1 MYLYKVS
8 IGNLGTI
15 KFITAGCP
23 PRWEIVRGQKDEFFL
38 AEHHLYGS
46 SRLGTKGYWQK
57 EYNLKYIPGDAA
69 HNQANL
75 DASAFNYRRPWYSK
89 VYNAMIEMQHTRP
102 YGNEHTEQLYSN
114 RLLGQKKYEISN
126 HLGNVLAVV
135 SDKEVDVPLNPIT
148 ASSTSPEP
156 LLEKK
161 SGLYAAYD
169 YYPFGM
175 LMPDRFIQNEAPQCV
190 WVSKNLYVKHLIDS
204 WLLNLNDE
212 ADAAH
217 FGPVGTTTMIYQ
229 PNSSEGNPGYISL
242 TTTEPEM
249 EVGVNVDLGT
259 TAANKSIQVQFE
271 VVTNGSN
278 HMTMDLVQFNPLTA
292 ADEVLASYE
301 VPADR
306 QENFTVQAI
315 TVNNKPLRAL
325 LRSDGAGENSFRVH
339 QARFTVVDE
348 QIEPT
353 LVEICNTD
361 DFDSDYRF
369 GFNGQEKDNEIAG
382 IGNSMTATF
391 WQYDTRL
398 GRRWNVDPVVKTF
411 ESSYATFGGNPI
423 LHVDPNGDDW
433 KSNRDRLR
441 GEKLKSKADDKR
453 TLQQG
458 NMKKYEGLLK
468 NENNPTKIA
477 EYELKIEIADR
488 KINLLNEFMEGID
501 AMGEKGGFLYTFD
514 DYKNPGDDVSPGND
528 WSSTEKRH
536 GHREMSWSKSEEGR
550 TIIHMPY
557 NDATT
562 SAKGLTVHETLHGTQ
577 VTSGL
582 MKPDYK
588 GSNTKFIGNHLGIE
602 KRAYQLQY
610 IMHKSSL
617 PSPFSKKTKYLGITE
632 EKVRNV
638 ISNDGYQPYKK
649 APTSF
654 EYHFQQLPSIRLHT
668 PKLNR

>member
-369 GFNGQEKDNEIAG
+369 GFNGMEKDNEVKG
-382 IGNSMTATF
+382 IGNSLDFGARI
-391 WQYDTRL
+391 YDSRL
-398 GRRWNVDPVVKTF
+398 GKWLATDP
-411 ESSYATFGGNPI
+411 
-423 LHVDPNGDDW
+423 
-433 KSNRDRLR
+433 
-441 GEKLKSKADDKR
+441 
-453 TLQQG
+453 LQGKYPSLSPYNFVG
-458 NMKKYEGLLK
+458 NMPIIAIDPDGKRIYIVSSNSNSREAIKLMRQTPKGRAIYNKYNKSTTQDIYIAVGSIPDRKNRNGETLDNILGTEFVTNGKIQVPKNHVLQEFKAFNGTSIAKSANRKKVGLVLLNSNPGQGAFGTSDKAENFLGARSGGISKNPYDRAETVFHEIVSHIDLAGAADEHDAYGNDKNGVMRKDWNPKKGSPAETIQKQLLELYEKKNPELK
-468 NENNPTKIA
+468 RLTPIEPKQIKTKPSNPTP
-477 EYELKIEIADR
+477 LEID
-488 KINLLNEFMEGID
+488 
-501 AMGEKGGFLYTFD
+501 
-514 DYKNPGDDVSPGND
+514 
-528 WSSTEKRH
+528 
-536 GHREMSWSKSEEGR
+536 
-550 TIIHMPY
+550 
-557 NDATT
+557 
-562 SAKGLTVHETLHGTQ
+562 
-577 VTSGL
+577 
-582 MKPDYK
+582 
-588 GSNTKFIGNHLGIE
+588 
-602 KRAYQLQY
+602 
-610 IMHKSSL
+610 
-617 PSPFSKKTKYLGITE
+617 
-632 EKVRNV
+632 
-638 ISNDGYQPYKK
+638 
-649 APTSF
+649 
-654 EYHFQQLPSIRLHT
+654 
-668 PKLNR
+668 

>member
-75 DASAFNYRRPWYSK
+75 ATSAFNYRRPWYSK

-369 GFNGQEKDNEIAG
+369 GFNGMEKDNEVKG
-382 IGNSMTATF
+382 IGNSMDFGARI
-391 WQYDTRL
+391 YDSRL
-398 GRRWNVDPVVKTF
+398 GKWLSTDPLQKKYPSLSPYNFVANNPIMFIDPDGRYIVDGQGRKAVVMKNGRAFYTK
-411 ESSYATFGGNPI
+411 YATTDIRRFTSSLVRTETGRTQLRRAVESDIKIKVKFAPGEAGNEYHKEFAGTQLGNWDNPPSYSI
-423 LHVDPNGDDW
+423 VKKDGKWTVTEATITIYDKPHNDLKGTEFEGLSKKGAIGATAGHEIEHVVNSEDVNNVIREDNGQSVPNGF
-433 KSNRDRLR
+433 DREANP
-441 GEKLKSKADDKR
+441 EKLDDK
-453 TLQQG
+453 
-458 NMKKYEGLLK
+458 
-468 NENNPTKIA
+468 
-477 EYELKIEIADR
+477 
-488 KINLLNEFMEGID
+488 
-501 AMGEKGGFLYTFD
+501 
-514 DYKNPGDDVSPGND
+514 
-528 WSSTEKRH
+528 
-536 GHREMSWSKSEEGR
+536 
-550 TIIHMPY
+550 II
-557 NDATT
+557 
-562 SAKGLTVHETLHGTQ
+562 K
-577 VTSGL
+577 
-582 MKPDYK
+582 
-588 GSNTKFIGNHLGIE
+588 
-602 KRAYQLQY
+602 
-610 IMHKSSL
+610 
-617 PSPFSKKTKYLGITE
+617 E
-632 EKVRNV
+632 EKERGKKGKKKPHTN
-638 ISNDGYQPYKK
+638 SNSNKHQNNEK
-649 APTSF
+649 
-654 EYHFQQLPSIRLHT
+654 
-668 PKLNR
+668 